1 MHDGH
6 KASQPL
12 DVSATLFVGK
22 IREKS
27 GVHFS
32 RECLRSEV
40 RLGSVFELGNE
51 ERQVSAALEREDGF
65 DPALNRSKENPD

>member
-27 GVHFS
+27 GMHFS

-40 RLGSVFELGNE
+40 RLCSFFELGDE
-51 ERQVSAALEREDGF
+51 ERQVSAAL
-65 DPALNRSKENPD
+65 